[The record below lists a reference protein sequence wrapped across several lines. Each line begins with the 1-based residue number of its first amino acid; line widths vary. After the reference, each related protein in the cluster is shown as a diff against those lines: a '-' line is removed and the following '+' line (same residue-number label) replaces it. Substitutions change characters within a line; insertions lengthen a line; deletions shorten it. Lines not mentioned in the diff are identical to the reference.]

1 MKKYLNRY
9 ARLMGGLTHA
19 NERDLVVET
28 KVLVEE
34 AHRAPLIESAHDDG
48 GSIRYPGLYSL
59 PCHKVE
65 ERYGQIVVMAN
76 KRELVNGRRLPMPVE
91 DADVKDELQK
101 EAEEMN
107 ELGIRKLPRDDDGTD
122 PDKAGVLD

>member
-1 MKKYLNRY
+1 MKKYLDRY
-9 ARLMGGLTHA
+9 AAHA
-19 NERDLVVET
+19 NKRDLVVET

-91 DADVKDELQK
+91 VLENADVRVE
-101 EAEEMN
+101 
-107 ELGIRKLPRDDDGTD
+107 
-122 PDKAGVLD
+122 

>member
-1 MKKYLNRY
+1 MPFVTCMVGPLQMKKYLNRY

-91 DADVKDELQK
+91 MLENADLRVE
-101 EAEEMN
+101 
-107 ELGIRKLPRDDDGTD
+107 
-122 PDKAGVLD
+122 